1 MQMRCLLKRDS
12 LKLKAIQKQNG
23 RRPSLFNGQKYD
35 VIWRP
40 FCFLFFGPLCS
51 LVCWRVYFPN
61 FVLFISFLLLHFNFW
76 ASLARF
82 FSLSLPL
89 FFFRIIFN
97 AWRVGD
103 GDVITHRRRRRRL
116 SRNFTHRPFSTRYF
130 RFIYISKA
138 FVEKIPKRKCRQKA
152 VALRRVDTLRC
163 QSCVNYA
170 IKLSFTRFRAA
181 CRRA

>member
-1 MQMRCLLKRDS
+1 MAAILFFVFRPVMFACLLAR
-12 LKLKAIQKQNG
+12 
-23 RRPSLFNGQKYD
+23 LFSE
-35 VIWRP
+35 
-40 FCFLFFGPLCS
+40 FCF
-51 LVCWRVYFPN
+51 VYIVSSSPFQ
-61 FVLFISFLLLHFNFW
+61 FLGFLGAF
-76 ASLARF
+76 F
-82 FSLSLPL
+82 FSLFPSI
-89 FFFRIIFN
+89 FFRIIFN

-103 GDVITHRRRRRRL
+103 GDVITHRRRRL

-181 CRRA
+181 CSRA